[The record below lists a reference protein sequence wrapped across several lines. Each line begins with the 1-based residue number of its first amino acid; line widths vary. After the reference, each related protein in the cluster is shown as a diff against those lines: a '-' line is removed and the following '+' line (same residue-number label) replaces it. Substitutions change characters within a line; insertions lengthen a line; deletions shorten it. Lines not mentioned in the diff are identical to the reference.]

1 MISAKRKFD
10 ARHTLPICYGREE
23 VVYRNWTRPGENNEF
38 TIQEAGVTF
47 PCRDYHMKRLG
58 DEISVPNL
66 FTLEY
71 VRSGSGYIETA
82 AKTYRIKAGD
92 TYLLRWNEEY
102 VYYSDPTD
110 PLEKAWINFSG
121 SIISGM
127 LTFYSMQDTVNI
139 VATDTNSRFS
149 QICDTLQNIEQLGYR
164 AAYVG
169 VLHGIMKIFD
179 SMEEGYSR
187 RRPRLQRLAA
197 NVKDIIDGTPNYCI
211 TVSRLAEMS
220 HYCER
225 HIERAFKESYGISIK
240 KYIILCKIEQ
250 AKQMIRHSS
259 HSQKDIA
266 SMLEFCDYNHFSG
279 TFRALTG
286 ETPAQFAKRENGNE

>member
-1 MISAKRKFD
+1 MTHSKRRFD
-10 ARHTLPICYGREE
+10 ARQTMPICYGRED
-23 VVYRNWTRPGENNEF
+23 VIYRNWTRPVGKNEF
-38 TIQEAGVTF
+38 TIQEAGITY
-47 PCRDYHMKRLG
+47 PCRDYHMKRLY
-58 DEISVPNL
+58 DEIAVPDL

-71 VRSGSGYIETA
+71 VRSGSGYIETET
-82 AKTYRIKAGD
+82 KTYRIKAGD

-110 PLEKAWINFSG
+110 PLEKVWINFSG
-121 SIISGM
+121 SIISGL

-139 VATDTNSRFS
+139 VATDTNNRFL
-149 QICDTLQNIEQLGYR
+149 QMLETLQNIELLGYR

-169 VLHGIMKIFD
+169 VLHTVMKIFD
-179 SMEEGYSR
+179 SMEEGYNR
-187 RRPRLQRLAA
+187 RRPRLQRLAS

-240 KYIILCKIEQ
+240 KYIIICKIEQ